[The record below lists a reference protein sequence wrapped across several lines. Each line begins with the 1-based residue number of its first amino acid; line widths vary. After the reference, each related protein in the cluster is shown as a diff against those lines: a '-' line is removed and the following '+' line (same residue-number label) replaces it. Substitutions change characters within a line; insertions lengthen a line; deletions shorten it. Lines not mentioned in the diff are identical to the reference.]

1 MVKDTGAPVGSDALR
16 PLNAPARLQVREDDS
31 GRPAHVRR
39 RHRRWVAVARTADRW
54 RIDDEWWR
62 ERPLSRTYYRVL
74 LEDGQ
79 PLTLFRDDVT
89 GQWYEQGGYG

>member
-1 MVKDTGAPVGSDALR
+1 
-16 PLNAPARLQVREDDS
+16 
-31 GRPAHVRR
+31 
-39 RHRRWVAVARTADRW
+39 VARTADRW

>member
-1 MVKDTGAPVGSDALR
+1 MVKDTGAPVGPDALR
-16 PLNAPARLQVREDDS
+16 PLNAPTPVQVRADDA
-31 GRPAHVRR
+31 GRPARVRR
-39 RHRRWVAVARTADRW
+39 RRRWVEVARTADHW

-62 ERPLSRTYYRVL
+62 EYPLSRTYYRVL

-79 PLTLFRDDVT
+79 PLTLFLDDVA